1 MNNQL
6 EFSGS
11 ESFSISQI
19 RHVLELSRDR
29 MLQEKGEAGIS
40 LVFRKTLDYV
50 NVFSKINNRQT
61 VENIRSL
68 FPDGE
73 FDGFEATSLMNL
85 ACETSDE
92 AKILIPS
99 LSRIPDDHLQNILNE
114 MNNLIKFQ

>member
-1 MNNQL
+1 M
-6 EFSGS
+6 
-11 ESFSISQI
+11 IK
-19 RHVLELSRDR
+19 
-29 MLQEKGEAGIS
+29 EKGEAGIS
-40 LVFRKTLDYV
+40 VIFRKTLDYV
-50 NVFSKINNRQT
+50 NQFSKINNRQT

-68 FPDGE
+68 YPNDE

-92 AKILIPS
+92 AKALIPS

>member
-1 MNNQL
+1 M
-6 EFSGS
+6 
-11 ESFSISQI
+11 
-19 RHVLELSRDR
+19 VK
-29 MLQEKGEAGIS
+29 EKGEAGIS

-68 FPDGE
+68 FPSDE
-73 FDGFEATSLMNL
+73 FDGFEATCLMNL
-85 ACETSDE
+85 SCESADE
-92 AKILIPS
+92 AKVLIPS